1 MTPQEGYESVSG
13 KFLYGVFCLDQL
25 EQVCL
30 MGLFLMVNVS
40 GLISAVMASNGPQLH
55 FISSDDNLFHIG

>member
-13 KFLYGVFCLDQL
+13 KCLYGVFCLDQL
-25 EQVCL
+25 DQVCL
-30 MGLFLMVNVS
+30 MGLFLMMAAS

-55 FISSDDNLFHIG
+55 FSSSDDNLFHIG